1 VRRPLVF
8 LLLLGAFLP
17 LACKRKPSIPPDVI
31 VRVGERNATL
41 ADFKRYLER
50 NTGTELAQVTPEVAS
65 AMLDQ
70 YVEEIVLSEY
80 AATHGVEVP
89 AEKIANAVRNEAG
102 STVIEKRDE
111 MRRQKLVADLSAD
124 VPQASDDEVR
134 VYYEN
139 HPQEFKSGEEVR
151 VRQILVHDEAL
162 AGQIASQLKKGGSF
176 EELSSQYSV
185 APNAKKGG
193 DIGYVSRGEL
203 PKMFED
209 VIFSLKPGAVSD
221 VIRTDSTYHVF
232 KVDERRG
239 PGTIDLATAAPVI
252 RERLREEEIRQKMAQ
267 LVSRSRAEL
276 PIAVLTKRLSFKYS
290 GTLPRNDNE

>member
-1 VRRPLVF
+1 MRRPLVF

-17 LACKRKPSIPPDVI
+17 SACKRKPSIPPDVI

-50 NTGTELAQVTPEVAS
+50 NTGTELAGVTPEVAS
-65 AMLDQ
+65 AILDQ

-89 AEKIANAVRNEAG
+89 AEKIASAVRNEAG

-111 MRRQKLVADLSAD
+111 MRRQKLIADLSAD

-252 RERLREEEIRQKMAQ
+252 RERLREETIRQKMAQ
-267 LVSRSRAEL
+267 LVARSRAEMQ
-276 PIAVLTKRLSFKYS
+276 IAVLTNRLSFKYS
-290 GTLPRNDNE
+290 GTLPRSDNE